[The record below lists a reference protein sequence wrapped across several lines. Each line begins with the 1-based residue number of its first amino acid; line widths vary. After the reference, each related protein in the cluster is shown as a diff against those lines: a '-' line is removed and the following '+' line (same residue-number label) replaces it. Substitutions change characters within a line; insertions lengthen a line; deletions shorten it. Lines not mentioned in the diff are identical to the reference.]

1 MKPPGVRAFL
11 ARHGLAAHRSLGQ
24 NFLVDEHLAARLAD
38 LAGVDGDDTVIE
50 IGTGLGILTRALAA
64 RARRVVTVEV
74 DAGLVRALRAEAL
87 LPANVELRHADAL
100 DLDLAALARELA
112 SAAGA
117 RSEGQAKRA
126 ARRSRAESTGRPSEV
141 PVRLVANL
149 PYSVASP
156 LLRRLLDLRAL
167 LVDWSV
173 MVQRE
178 VALRLL
184 ASPGSRDFGS
194 LAVLHALSV
203 RAERVLD
210 LQPGCFQPA
219 PRVVSSFVRFVPRA
233 DAALAPGELEAVER
247 LARAAFSRRRKTLV
261 NALRDE
267 VAPGRL
273 TAALAVHG
281 LGARVRPEEVPP
293 DVWRALARELAAAPG
308 RPPQPAAGKAAHGA

>member
-1 MKPPGVRAFL
+1 
-11 ARHGLAAHRSLGQ
+11 
-24 NFLVDEHLAARLAD
+24 
-38 LAGVDGDDTVIE
+38 
-50 IGTGLGILTRALAA
+50 
-64 RARRVVTVEV
+64 V

-100 DLDLAALARELA
+100 ELDLAALVRELG
-112 SAAGA
+112 AAG
-117 RSEGQAKRA
+117 
-126 ARRSRAESTGRPSEV
+126 

-210 LQPGCFQPA
+210 LQPGCFHPA

-233 DAALAPGELEAVER
+233 DASLAPGELEAVER
-247 LARAAFSRRRKTLV
+247 LARAAFSRRRKTLA

-267 VAPGRL
+267 VPQARL
-273 TAALAVHG
+273 AAALAARG
-281 LGARVRPEEVPP
+281 LDARVRPEQVPP
-293 DVWRALARELAAAPG
+293 EVWRALASELAAALGRSPG
-308 RPPQPAAGKAAHGA
+308 PAAGKAAHGA